1 MPQTAICS
9 VLSSTRA
16 VLIPNNLIILWLFAW
31 HARVFD
37 LDGGVLGADS
47 WSLSPKRPAGSLARD
62 SDAYQSFSHDLHILQ
77 QHPRHARPPACKR
90 NGPVQFCEVAW
101 LLLRSFQSLHGGCLG
116 LLPLGRFNK
125 THPSVCRNRKQS

>member
-16 VLIPNNLIILWLFAW
+16 VLIPNNLIILWLFTL

-47 WSLSPKRPAGSLARD
+47 WFLSPKRPAGSLARD
-62 SDAYQSFSHDLHILQ
+62 SDAYQSFSHDLHILH
-77 QHPRHARPPACKR
+77 QHPLTPPTRSLALERAR
-90 NGPVQFCEVAW
+90 EM
-101 LLLRSFQSLHGGCLG
+101 G
-116 LLPLGRFNK
+116 LLIPARIRGCMIAPALI
-125 THPSVCRNRKQS
+125 